1 MLNTSCNFV
10 KPLIGCIQ
18 LYSCDVIY
26 DEQSGQDVY
35 ICVLWAFLA
44 LKLLGAGYNGLLSQ
58 SCIMNLN
65 VFSYW
70 GEKAHAAD
78 LER

>member
-10 KPLIGCIQ
+10 KPLVGHIQ

-35 ICVLWAFLA
+35 ICVL
-44 LKLLGAGYNGLLSQ
+44 
-58 SCIMNLN
+58 
-65 VFSYW
+65 
-70 GEKAHAAD
+70 
-78 LER
+78 